1 MKIIDRYLISA
12 LIRGVGL
19 IFLLL
24 IGLFSFFE
32 LAQQLNMVGRGSF
45 ESTDAIRMV
54 GFSLPRLAID
64 VLPVTCMLGCII
76 GLGQLANNQELTI
89 LRASGMSVARLTRP
103 LLWLVAG
110 LTILV
115 LTLQQ
120 FVIPEFSRQASILL
134 DKASESGSG
143 QRQDYWTRSATN
155 LIRVGEIEFGNR
167 PRDIEIYE
175 MDGGKISRIIE
186 AENADVIESNQWLLH
201 QVRTTTFNTDGKAA
215 VVSLDDQQIWQS
227 RLTAEQIYKFILA
240 DFALSP
246 LDLYRYIGHLAKN
259 NLDAHR
265 YQVMLWQQISLP
277 IGLIAMSLLGIPFIM
292 GSLRRI
298 PIGTRITLG
307 SSIGVLFFLGQR
319 TFTQVGL
326 LYQLPAAAVGLI
338 PVCLMFFFALWGIS
352 RSK

>member
-1 MKIIDRYLISA
+1 
-12 LIRGVGL
+12 
-19 IFLLL
+19 
-24 IGLFSFFE
+24 
-32 LAQQLNMVGRGSF
+32 MVGRGSF
-45 ESTDAIRMV
+45 ESIDAIRMV

-76 GLGQLANNQELTI
+76 GLGQLAASQELTI
-89 LRASGMSVARLTRP
+89 LRASGMSIVRLTLP
-103 LLWLVAG
+103 LLWLVGG

-115 LTLQQ
+115 LLLQQ

-143 QRQDYWTRSATN
+143 QDYWTRSATN
-155 LIRVGEIEFGNR
+155 LIRVGEIEFGNS

-175 MDGGKISRIIE
+175 MDGGKIRKIIE
-186 AENADVIESNQWLLH
+186 AKNADVIESNQWLLH
-201 QVRTTTFNTDGKAA
+201 QVRTTTFSLDEGYDAPQ
-215 VVSLDDQQIWQS
+215 VSLDDQQVWQS
-227 RLTAEQIYKFILA
+227 KLTAEQIYKFILA

-246 LDLYRYIGHLAKN
+246 LDLYRYTRHLAKN

-292 GSLRRI
+292 GSMRRV

-307 SSIGVLFFLGQR
+307 SSVGVLFFLGQR

-326 LYQLPAAAVGLI
+326 LYHLPAAAVGLI
-338 PVCLMFFFALWGIS
+338 PVCLMFFFAVWGIS